1 MRNWGECILTFL
13 RVIVCGIVGIGLLFC
28 FGFQGTIQI
37 LIVAYIVFFIW
48 AICKVNLVNQ
58 KKENLREEDNKN
70 SLND

>member
-1 MRNWGECILTFL
+1 MRNWGERILTFL

-48 AICKVNLVNQ
+48 AIYKVNLVNQ

>member
-1 MRNWGECILTFL
+1 MRNWGERILTFL

-37 LIVAYIVFFIW
+37 LIMAYIVFFIW
-48 AICKVNLVNQ
+48 AIYKVNLVNQ

>member
-1 MRNWGECILTFL
+1 MRNWGERILTFL

>member
-1 MRNWGECILTFL
+1 MGNWGERILTFL

-48 AICKVNLVNQ
+48 AICKVNLANQ